1 MTDTI
6 FALATAPGRGA
17 VAVMRLSGPGAG
29 SALEALAG
37 TRPKARQAAVRRLR
51 DGAGAVLD
59 QALVLWFPAPG
70 SYTGVDC
77 AELHVHG
84 GAAVIDGVTRAL
96 LARGLRLAAPGEF
109 TRRAFENGKLDLGQA
124 EAVAD
129 LIDAETQAQARQAI
143 DQLGGA
149 LTRRHEDWRS
159 GLVEALA
166 RLEAAV
172 DFPDED
178 LPADVLNAVRGPL
191 ERLRKALDDALA
203 QAGRGLRVREGYRV
217 AVIGAPN
224 AGKSSLFNALTGHDG
239 AIVAAT
245 PGTTRDVI
253 EAHLTLAGYRVLLAD
268 TAGLRTAKD
277 AIEAEGIHRAR
288 AWSEGA
294 DLRLWVVDQHTDDG
308 AWREAATLARA
319 GDVCVLNKIDLPPGR
334 DAAEVRAMA
343 AERGLPLIALSVT
356 AQGARIVLDELTRR
370 VIRDSAGAEFPAATR
385 ARHVEQLQSARASL
399 DRAIAQLSDPE
410 LAAEDVR
417 LAARALERVTGRVGV
432 EDVLDGLFARFCIG
446 K

>member
-17 VAVMRLSGPGAG
+17 VAVIRLSGPGAG
-29 SALEALAG
+29 AALDALAG
-37 TRPKARQAAVRRLR
+37 RRPKARQATVRRLR
-51 DGAGAVLD
+51 DPAGDVLD

-70 SYTGVDC
+70 SYTGEDC
-77 AELHVHG
+77 VELHLHG
-84 GAAVIDGVTRAL
+84 GAAVIDGVTRVL
-96 LARGLRLAAPGEF
+96 LALGLRLAAPGEF

-129 LIDAETQAQARQAI
+129 LIDAETQRQARQAI

-149 LTRRHEDWRS
+149 LTRRHEAWRA

-178 LPADVLNAVRGPL
+178 LPDDALSAVRGL
-191 ERLRKALDDALA
+191 LHGLRGALDEALA
-203 QAGRGLRVREGYRV
+203 EAGRGLRVREGYRV

-224 AGKSSLFNALTGHDG
+224 AGKSSLFNALAGHDG
-239 AIVAAT
+239 AIVTAT

-253 EAHLTLAGYRVLLAD
+253 EAHLTLAGYRILLAD
-268 TAGLRTAKD
+268 TAGLRAAQD
-277 AIEAEGIHRAR
+277 AIEAEGVRRAR
-288 AWSEGA
+288 AWAEGA
-294 DLRLWVVDQHTDDG
+294 DLRLWVVDQGTDDG
-308 AWREAATLARA
+308 AWREASALARA
-319 GDVCVLNKIDLPPGR
+319 GDVCVFNKIDLPPGR
-334 DAAEVRAMA
+334 DAVAVREA
-343 AERGLPLIALSVT
+343 AATLGLPLIALSVT
-356 AQGARIVLDELTRR
+356 AQGARPVLDELTRR
-370 VIRDSAGAEFPAATR
+370 VVRDSAGAEFPAATR
-385 ARHVEQLQSARASL
+385 ARHVEQLQSARACL
-399 DRAIAQLSDPE
+399 DRAIAQLSDLE